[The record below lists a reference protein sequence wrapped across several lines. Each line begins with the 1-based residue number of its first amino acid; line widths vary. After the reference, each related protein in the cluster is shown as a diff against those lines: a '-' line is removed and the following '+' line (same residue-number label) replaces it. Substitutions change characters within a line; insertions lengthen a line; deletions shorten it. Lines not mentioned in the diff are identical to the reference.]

1 MTWKVEIDKVSSAVP
16 IEPTQADLLKEAQLE
31 RKRLDRIE
39 RLARDPNLLNEP
51 TRRPDEIDIS
61 PDAISLDLLQAIYRN
76 PDQPLSVRIRCAVA
90 ALSHEAPKLIAQA
103 QISEGDFATLLEQRI
118 KRFNEAKV
126 IEAKPQAIEHKV
138 ESRPPMPRV
147 ADKRFRRI

>member
-1 MTWKVEIDKVSSAVP
+1 MG
-16 IEPTQADLLKEAQLE
+16 
-31 RKRLDRIE
+31 
-39 RLARDPNLLNEP
+39 NLLNEHA
-51 TRRPDEIDIS
+51 RRPDEIDIP

-90 ALSHEAPKLIAQA
+90 ALPHEAPKRSAQA

-118 KRFNEAKV
+118 KRFNEAKL
-126 IEAKPQAIEHKV
+126 IEAKPQAIESKV

-147 ADKRFRRI
+147 ADKPFRRI